1 MRLNGSLRRSGLF
14 IAALFLVMWPKLAL
28 STTWREQARLRS
40 DNPAIARLIARAD
53 QRSITFHGLL
63 EGLARTDGVVYIAT
77 GLCGHGVRA
86 CMPHSI
92 ARSESFRLLRIL
104 IDPQYA
110 NIDDAHLTGIIGH
123 ELQHALEILSDP
135 RITSAAAMFNFY
147 KRDAPA
153 SGAFET
159 AKAILV
165 GDRIADEMVMASRD
179 ELKLAEN
186 RPGL

>member
-1 MRLNGSLRRSGLF
+1 MRLNGFLRRSGLF
-14 IAALFLVMWPKLAL
+14 VLALFLVMWPRPVL

-53 QRSITFHGLL
+53 QLSMTFHGLL
-63 EGLARTDGVVYIAT
+63 EDIARTDGIVYVAT

-104 IDPQYA
+104 IDPKYA
-110 NIDDAHLTGIIGH
+110 TIDEAHLTGIIGH

-135 RITSAAAMFNFY
+135 KITSAAAMFNFY
-147 KRDAPA
+147 NRATPA
-153 SGAFET
+153 SGA
-159 AKAILV
+159 
-165 GDRIADEMVMASRD
+165 
-179 ELKLAEN
+179 
-186 RPGL
+186 